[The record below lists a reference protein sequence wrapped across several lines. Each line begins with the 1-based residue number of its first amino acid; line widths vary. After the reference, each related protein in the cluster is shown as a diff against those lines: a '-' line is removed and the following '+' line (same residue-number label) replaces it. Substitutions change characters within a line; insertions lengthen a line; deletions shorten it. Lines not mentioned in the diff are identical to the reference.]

1 MPASKRGEV
10 LDIQHM
16 GFVTGLSMLSESGRK
31 AYERFFDTELNAS
44 SVEALK
50 VLS

>member
-1 MPASKRGEV
+1 
-10 LDIQHM
+10 M
-16 GFVTGLSMLSESGRK
+16 GFIIGLSMLSELGRK